1 MVTIAVDAM
10 GSDHAP
16 RVEVAGA
23 IEAARSLSVKV
34 VLVGLEDE
42 VRKELKRHHGWQSL
56 GIEVHHAS
64 EVITMDDSAAKAMRA
79 KRDSSIRVASRMVRD
94 GQADGLVSAGNTGAV
109 MATVKTVQ
117 GMVPGVERPALAS
130 MMPTATGK
138 PTVVLD
144 VGANVDST
152 PRMLAQFAVM
162 GEVYAR
168 AILHAENPRVGL
180 LSIGEEEHKGNELTR
195 ATVPLLK
202 TLDMNYV
209 GNVEGRDIYRGGVDV
224 VVCDGFTGNV
234 VLKVSE
240 GVADFIVQLLRASLS
255 SSTAGRIGA
264 FLASGAF
271 RAFKKR
277 IDYSE
282 YGGAPLLGVRGVCI
296 ICHGSSNANAIKN
309 AIRIAAEYSERNLNT
324 KIESELNRWS
334 SSQLAARAD

>member
-1 MVTIAVDAM
+1 
-10 GSDHAP
+10 
-16 RVEVAGA
+16 
-23 IEAARSLSVKV
+23 
-34 VLVGLEDE
+34 
-42 VRKELKRHHGWQSL
+42 
-56 GIEVHHAS
+56 
-64 EVITMDDSAAKAMRA
+64 
-79 KRDSSIRVASRMVRD
+79 
-94 GQADGLVSAGNTGAV
+94 
-109 MATVKTVQ
+109 
-117 GMVPGVERPALAS
+117 
-130 MMPTATGK
+130 
-138 PTVVLD
+138 
-144 VGANVDST
+144 
-152 PRMLAQFAVM
+152 
-162 GEVYAR
+162 
-168 AILHAENPRVGL
+168 
-180 LSIGEEEHKGNELTR
+180 
-195 ATVPLLK
+195 
-202 TLDMNYV
+202 MNYV